1 MKFPDC
7 GLQKNCVDQNDF
19 SALRVAIE
27 KNSVAMC
34 RVLLKEKV
42 DVGDCLFHAIQKN
55 QTDIVEVIL
64 KYDPSTQTRIRQN
77 SCFQPGLTPVS
88 MAAGQNNYDI
98 LNILLEHGHH
108 DLEKETAEDTFEI
121 DSSSWECANIRR
133 LLFKARSS
141 PAYITTMCERNEVD
155 PMNFCMRLVRSIREN
170 AAVEYEY
177 SQFYDNL
184 QSQIEDFLCS
194 LLNQIRSSEE
204 LSRLFKYSR
213 IEKQRSAKLG
223 PRRNEVSLDFLEIA
237 AKGNLKKVVTH
248 QNCQLALSHMKVRNT
263 PSLGETNL
271 GHVECLCVLI
281 GLLFPIL
288 SLFYIVAPKSKIGR
302 FTTQPIV
309 AFHSNLM
316 SQIAFVALACAR
328 TIEVDSDESINYWIT
343 IWVFGILVQQIQACI
358 NSGIRSHFSDVW
370 SDVDLVGVL
379 LYLLAEAIKDYS
391 LYVDGDM
398 GRYKDTVIG
407 LEALSLN
414 LFLLKCLGMLKS
426 NRWVGPVLA
435 SMGRMFGD
443 LLIMFTGVLFWVVLS
458 FSVGFAQLFQQSCK
472 IEASHI
478 CDPNKF
484 KTFPE
489 SILTLGK
496 VIFQQ
501 ADAPESIETLPS
513 HTSRVFAWVILYAFN
528 LIVMLILW
536 NMLIAMMTKSYE
548 ETSENEELEW
558 KFYRTELWIRFIR
571 REFIRPPPMNLIPH
585 PYLIR
590 KYLRILWRW
599 LLSRQIKEGDRN
611 VAGTIITMEKRRH
624 AARYDAKYIEKLHN
638 MILQRASVQ
647 VLCNLIWRYKNRE
660 LVGKP
665 GQPTSH
671 ARVPDF

>member
-34 RVLLKEKV
+34 RVLLKEKNNV

-288 SLFYIVAPKSKIGR
+288 SLFYIVAPKSKIGIVLEGPNFKYYLYSEACVYFTG

-328 TIEVDSDESINYWIT
+328 TIGRVDFNFYYWIT

-391 LYVDGDM
+391 YVHFKVYYGKRMCLTLIPRCIKLGNNNGDM

-585 PYLIR
+585 P
-590 KYLRILWRW
+590 
-599 LLSRQIKEGDRN
+599 
-611 VAGTIITMEKRRH
+611 
-624 AARYDAKYIEKLHN
+624 
-638 MILQRASVQ
+638 
-647 VLCNLIWRYKNRE
+647 
-660 LVGKP
+660 
-665 GQPTSH
+665 
-671 ARVPDF
+671 